1 MNDVLIRRVK
11 GMVFDVFFGNG
22 FDNWSRVR
30 KTPRGV
36 FVLQGYRR
44 DSDQLKFLEAK
55 LKNY

>member
-1 MNDVLIRRVK
+1 MIRRVK